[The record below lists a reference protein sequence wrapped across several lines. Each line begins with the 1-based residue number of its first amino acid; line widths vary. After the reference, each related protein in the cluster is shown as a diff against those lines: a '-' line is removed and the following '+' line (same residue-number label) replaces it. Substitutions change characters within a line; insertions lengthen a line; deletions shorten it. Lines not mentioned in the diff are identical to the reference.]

1 MKRSQKLE
9 SQKLESQKL
18 ESPEV
23 RESGARS
30 LQFKVYRLLQCHTRL
45 SLLFPNCSRMGLKR
59 SVENDVALFDT
70 KVDILPIKNC
80 VGIKHLVIK

>member
-1 MKRSQKLE
+1 MNEEE
-9 SQKLESQKL
+9 SEVGESA
-18 ESPEV
+18 SPEG

-70 KVDILPIKNC
+70 KVDILPIKIC